1 MLTPQEIQ
9 EKTFEKAVFGG
20 YDMQGVD
27 EFLEPLTEDY
37 LTLYRENAVLKS
49 KMKVLV
55 EKLEEYR
62 SQEEAM
68 RKAMVSAQRTADAMV
83 AEAERKCAQ
92 MQSEMVAMD
101 PKTQQI
107 LREEQERINCARQ
120 TALSFV
126 ELVEKDLKAHLELLE
141 TLKTRDMK
149 LELGEQ
155 EAPKAAERPR
165 PFDYEEGQAPLV
177 VPKAESTS
185 TTEEIAQEIHAN
197 VSRIMNMDESAKQ
210 AAPRQAE
217 SHPESETI
225 KFTNLQFGRNY
236 DPTQE

>member
-83 AEAERKCAQ
+83 AEAQQKCAQ
-92 MQSEMVAMD
+92 MQSEMTA
-101 PKTQQI
+101 PSAEAQQV

-126 ELVEKDLKAHLELLE
+126 ELVEKDLKAHLDLLE

-149 LELGEQ
+149 LELAE
-155 EAPKAAERPR
+155 EASKEAHPR
-165 PFDYEEGQAPLV
+165 PFDFEQGEAPMV
-177 VPKAESTS
+177 IPRETSS
-185 TTEEIAQEIHAN
+185 TTEEIAQEIHQN
-197 VSRIMNMDESAKQ
+197 VARIMDIDE
-210 AAPRQAE
+210 PVRQEPAQQPA

-225 KFTNLQFGRNY
+225 KFNNLQFGRNY